1 VAGRCDDGRGREE
14 VVTLVV
20 EVVVRHPGG
29 YRRWKRRDQQI
40 SSAKEV
46 RTRVRRRRAVAKR
59 RLGVVHVGSQ
69 RQSSTAPRQ
78 GLTMELARASV
89 RPGGELAGTL
99 AVQAAGRRIGKWY
112 YPVEVRR
119 GRCPHARQSRR
130 GSMEPPAERGGRKR
144 EGRKDLPQWRE
155 VMQFCITVGG
165 GGKMPYLI
173 CIVCWSLISNAKGL
187 CVGHFCICM
196 SLLHLA

>member
-1 VAGRCDDGRGREE
+1 MAGRCDDGRGREE

-46 RTRVRRRRAVAKR
+46 RTRARRRRAVAKR
-59 RLGVVHVGSQ
+59 RLGVVHVRSQ

-89 RPGGELAGTL
+89 RPGSELAGAL
-99 AVQAAGRRIGKWY
+99 AVQAAGHRIGKW
-112 YPVEVRR
+112 
-119 GRCPHARQSRR
+119 
-130 GSMEPPAERGGRKR
+130 
-144 EGRKDLPQWRE
+144 
-155 VMQFCITVGG
+155 
-165 GGKMPYLI
+165 
-173 CIVCWSLISNAKGL
+173 
-187 CVGHFCICM
+187 
-196 SLLHLA
+196 